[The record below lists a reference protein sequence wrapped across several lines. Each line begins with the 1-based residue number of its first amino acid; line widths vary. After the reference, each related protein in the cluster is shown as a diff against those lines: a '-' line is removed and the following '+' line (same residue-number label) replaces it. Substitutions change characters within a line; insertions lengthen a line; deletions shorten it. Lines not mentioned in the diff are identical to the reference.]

1 MYSGYNYQKL
11 HSCLIKYAYNGLLS
25 RELYYLTKNYF
36 NNSGDI
42 NFKYLIVS
50 WIISITTFPQKTLRT
65 PEGSLCV
72 MEAQINSVFSIRT
85 WIWEKKADEVD
96 GF

>member
-42 NFKYLIVS
+42 NFKCLIVS
-50 WIISITTFPQKTLRT
+50 
-65 PEGSLCV
+65 
-72 MEAQINSVFSIRT
+72 
-85 WIWEKKADEVD
+85 
-96 GF
+96 